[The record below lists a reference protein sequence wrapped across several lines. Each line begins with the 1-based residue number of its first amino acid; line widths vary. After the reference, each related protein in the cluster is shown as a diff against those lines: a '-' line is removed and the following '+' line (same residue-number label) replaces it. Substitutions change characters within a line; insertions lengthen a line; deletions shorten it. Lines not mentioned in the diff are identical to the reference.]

1 MLKKTPGG
9 DVDMGLGMDMSRDE
23 LLEDRAAFIA
33 GEIGG
38 AVVELI
44 IGGQAIE
51 RDAIVDRLEAKRK
64 TVGNMIH
71 KGVLRDAAEFVRKG

>member
-1 MLKKTPGG
+1 
-9 DVDMGLGMDMSRDE
+9 MGLGMDMSRDE

-44 IGGQAIE
+44 IDGLVIE
-51 RDAIVDRLEAKRK
+51 CDAIVERPEAKRK
-64 TVGNMIH
+64 AVGNMIH
-71 KGVLRDAAEFVRKG
+71 KGVLRDAAEFVRKEQ